1 MHPQR
6 TVKIASSILTLALI
20 GLALLGSLGL
30 AIAQPLSDS
39 ERAVVPVY
47 GVFAGYNFIRHTS
60 DFDSLPGVP
69 NCCQGYSE
77 GGTGKGFS
85 FGFFYEMPFSQTFAL
100 ALRLRYD
107 YYGATLK
114 SLQPITVIVD
124 TTPALGS
131 FEHVLTT
138 SLGSLDF
145 EPTLSIRLFN
155 RFKLQLGASAGYVMT
170 KSFDQHEDLVSP
182 DVGSFE
188 NGKRTRNEQSGNIP
202 DAQSFVLKATGRLIF
217 QLPLNTLGTWSAF
230 PEASYTY
237 NITPIIKNYD
247 WASTAMRVGIGIGYS
262 PLPDRKIPPPPQ
274 PPPAPPPPPPPPPEE
289 KKPIL
294 AANLQVT
301 GIDKD
306 GNEKPIKFVIE
317 EFISKQLRPL
327 LNYVFFTEN
336 SSELRPEYTVLTPE
350 ETKKFFVDKLF
361 NYETLQLYYQ
371 LLNIIGKRM
380 IDHPK
385 SKITL
390 VGCNS
395 DLRVEANN
403 TQLSRQRAETVR
415 EYFKTV
421 WHIPESRMN
430 IQVRNLP
437 EKASTE
443 TTEDGIMENQ
453 RVEIQCED
461 WEILKPVLTID
472 TMRVPRPP
480 IVRFKP
486 FIKAEAGVANWRISA
501 QDQSHELKSF
511 TGTTMPDP
519 KVDYRLDKEKQ
530 RVLANIRSFKF
541 QLKADDQVGQH
552 VETPLD
558 SVPVE
563 RLTLAKKKELH
574 IADTVFST
582 YNLILFDFAK
592 SNLTPANQRIA
603 DYIKENVLPN
613 DIVTIRGYADR
624 IGSIEYNK
632 NLSFGRAK
640 STSISIDRP
649 DATVEGIGNTEL
661 LYDNDVP
668 EGRFYCRTVTVFV
681 ASPKTQ

>member
-1 MHPQR
+1 ML
-6 TVKIASSILTLALI
+6 STLAI
-20 GLALLGSLGL
+20 TGSYSPVYS
-30 AIAQPLSDS
+30 QPLSDS

-47 GVFAGYNFIRHTS
+47 GAFIGYNLVRHTS
-60 DFDSLPGVP
+60 SFDSLPGIP
-69 NCCQGYSE
+69 NCCQGYE
-77 GGTGKGFS
+77 NGGSGNGFS
-85 FGFFYEMPFSQTFAL
+85 FGVFYEMPFSKAL
-100 ALRLRYD
+100 ALSLRLRYD
-107 YYGATLK
+107 YYGSTLK
-114 SLQPITVIVD
+114 SLQETEVIID
-124 TTPALGS
+124 TTPTAAT
-131 FEHVLTT
+131 FEHVLKTT
-138 SLGSLDF
+138 LGSLDF
-145 EPTLSIRLFN
+145 EPAISLRLFS
-155 RFKLQLGASAGYVMT
+155 RFKLQAGVSAGYVMT
-170 KSFDQHEDLVSP
+170 KNFQQHEDLISP
-182 DVGSFE
+182 EVGSFE
-188 NGKRTRNEQSGNIP
+188 NGKRTRNEQSGPIP
-202 DAQSFVLKATGRLIF
+202 EAQSFALKATGRLIF
-217 QLPLNTLGTWSAF
+217 QMPLNSLGTWNAF

-247 WASTAMRVGIGIGYS
+247 WASTTLRFGVGVGYS

-327 LNYVFFTEN
+327 LNYVFFTEG
-336 SSELRPEYTVLTPE
+336 SKDLRPEYTVLTE
-350 ETKKFFVDKLF
+350 DETKKFFVDKLY

-371 LLNIIGKRM
+371 LLNIIGKRL

-421 WHIPESRMN
+421 WHIAENRMN

-486 FIKAEAGVANWRISA
+486 FIKAEAGVANWKVSA
-501 QDQSHELKSF
+501 QDQSHELKAF
-511 TGTTMPDP
+511 AGTTMPDP
-519 KVDYRLDKEKQ
+519 KIDYRLDKEKQ
-530 RVLANIRSFKF
+530 RVLAGIRTFKY

-558 SVPVE
+558 SLPVE

-592 SNLTPANQRIA
+592 SNLTPSNQRIA
-603 DYIKENVLPN
+603 DYIKENVLST
-613 DIVTIRGYADR
+613 DLVTIRGYADR

-632 NLSFGRAK
+632 NLSYGRAL
-640 STSISIDRP
+640 STSVAVGRP

-681 ASPKTQ
+681 ASPKAQ